1 MRTTSE
7 SPRSFVFRRTLSILA
22 VIIVSF
28 SAMLVAQKNS
38 IQPQPQADKL
48 APVSVPS
55 RGNAGQATKP
65 DGVVPTVPP
74 GFTVSVY
81 AEMRAPRM
89 MVYAPNG
96 DLFVSSPAANNITVL
111 RDTNND
117 GVFEERS
124 VYAQGGAPAGRGG
137 AGAAGGGGGRGAG
150 APGGPGGAPGG
161 APGGQGGGPGRG
173 AGFGGGAPAAAPG
186 GVNPAINGP
195 ILGAAAPAC
204 TPPS

>member
-7 SPRSFVFRRTLSILA
+7 SPRSFAFRRTLAILA

-38 IQPQPQADKL
+38 SQPQPQAGKL

-65 DGVVPTVPP
+65 DGVMPTVSA

-137 AGAAGGGGGRGAG
+137 GGAGAGGGRGAG
-150 APGGPGGAPGG
+150 APGGPGGPGG
-161 APGGQGGGPGRG
+161 APGGPGLAAGGAGGRG
-173 AGFGGGAPAAAPG
+173 
-186 GVNPAINGP
+186 
-195 ILGAAAPAC
+195 
-204 TPPS
+204 

>member
-38 IQPQPQADKL
+38 SQPQPQADKL

-65 DGVVPTVPP
+65 DGVTPTVPA

-137 AGAAGGGGGRGAG
+137 GA
-150 APGGPGGAPGG
+150 GGPGGAPGG
-161 APGGQGGGPGRG
+161 PGLAAGGAGGRGTGAPGAPGG
-173 AGFGGGAPAAAPG
+173 
-186 GVNPAINGP
+186 
-195 ILGAAAPAC
+195 
-204 TPPS
+204 